1 MVVGGH
7 LDSWDLLMVL
17 MMTEQEWC
25 KVEVLNIFKNLGIN
39 LKYDSRSSFMNEEN
53 GLRGKIR
60 GVILV
65 E

>member
-1 MVVGGH
+1 MEDVLSYNVGIKGSEHPENIMVVGGH

-39 LKYDSRSSFMNEEN
+39 L
-53 GLRGKIR
+53 IR
-60 GVILV
+60 FA
-65 E
+65 